1 MAQLKH
7 SKQRDAIKKLLMNR
21 TDHPTAD
28 TVYTCIREEYPNISL
43 GTVYRNLSLLVD
55 LGEISKISTGG
66 NADRYDANTRR
77 HHHFICTCCENVYDL
92 ESSSVDGALAAA
104 SQNFPGK
111 IENFYANFYGTCQN
125 CLEQKVE

>member
-7 SKQRDAIKKLLMNR
+7 SRQREAIKKFLMSR

-43 GTVYRNLSLLVD
+43 GTVYRNLALLSE
-55 LGEISKISTGG
+55 LGEISKISVGG
-66 NADRYDANTRR
+66 NADRYDGNTTR

-92 ESSSVDGALAAA
+92 ESSAVDGALAAA
-104 SQNFPGK
+104 SEKCPGK
-111 IENFYANFYGTCQN
+111 IDTFYANFYGTCQH
-125 CLEQKVE
+125 CLARKGE